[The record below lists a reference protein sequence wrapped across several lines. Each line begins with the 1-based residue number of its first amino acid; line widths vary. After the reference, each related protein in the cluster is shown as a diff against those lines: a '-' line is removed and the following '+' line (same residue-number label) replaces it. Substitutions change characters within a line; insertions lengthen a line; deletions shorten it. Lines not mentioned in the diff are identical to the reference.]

1 MSQLPGN
8 HPCERCGSSDAKRLY
23 EDGSAHCFACTAHWG
38 PAGKKG
44 SKMAEKFEVIETP
57 RSGKMST
64 AEISELRSRGFIDR
78 GITRAI
84 TEHFGVKCSMEDA
97 NNIVAHYYPYDVSG
111 KIVYKQRIVA
121 DKEFFWIGG
130 NGAGELF
137 GKDKFQSGGKRVV
150 VVEGE
155 IDMLSVAQAMQD
167 KYQTIYPVVGISS
180 STAASKLLEHRDWL
194 RSFDEVVL
202 WFDPDPAGEKALEEA
217 RKIIGVDKV
226 KLAKSPQGF
235 KDPNEVLCRQGWKH
249 VLTTIWDAQPWVPS
263 GILQRDALW
272 EALVS
277 YNSLPSIPYPDCLGG
292 LNSKVK
298 GIRLGEIA
306 LFISGTG
313 AGKSTLL
320 REIMLHLLSFPTDPS
335 RKLGDT
341 PVLSPDDKVGVVSLE
356 EAPAETVRK
365 LSGMALCRNP
375 ANEAI
380 SIEELKPGFD
390 AVFGTDRII
399 VLDHQGSIAD
409 GSIVEQLEYMALKG
423 CKYMFIDHITILVSE
438 GADGLTGNEAIDKV
452 MNDLLRLVKRH
463 NVWIGL
469 VSHLRKA
476 PTGKSTFEQGALPS
490 LDDIKGCLAY
500 DTLVM
505 RSDGH
510 AVPVQ
515 EVRVGDFLMGDKGDA
530 REVKRLF
537 RGAQMMHR
545 VTTKTTNDSFV
556 CNEDH
561 ILTVSLDDEMMDIK
575 LSDFLKRSA
584 YFQSRCKQ
592 HYSEGYELAAR
603 PLLIPP
609 YSLGAWL
616 GDGSKSAF
624 RIMDAIGLGVV
635 ERVAKEI
642 GAILKAPANPS
653 NEYYNFDTGV
663 AGDMLN
669 RLKAIRVFE
678 NKHIPDDYYFN
689 SKEARYELLAGL
701 IDTDGTYS
709 PKDNAYYFYQKDVV
723 LAERVRDIARSLGLF
738 SNIRTQKIAGKYSSN
753 GSEICVVTISGA
765 ISLIPAQKAYK
776 LTHAERYTN
785 ALKRGITV
793 TPVGVMPYY
802 GFELDGN
809 GRFVLGN
816 HTVTHNSGAI
826 KQISFDVIGFA
837 RDMTA
842 EDEIEKN
849 TIEITVLK
857 SRYTGLTGKAGK
869 AYYNLKTSRLQQ
881 TADAAGDTFEVIPDE

>member
-1 MSQLPGN
+1 
-8 HPCERCGSSDAKRLY
+8 
-23 EDGSAHCFACTAHWG
+23 
-38 PAGKKG
+38 
-44 SKMAEKFEVIETP
+44 MAEQFEVIDTP
-57 RSGKMST
+57 CSSKMST
-64 AEISELRSRGFIDR
+64 SEINELRSRGFADR

-84 TEHFGVKCSMEDA
+84 AEHFGVKCSMDDA
-97 NNIVAHYYPYDVSG
+97 NNIVAHYYPYDVAG
-111 KIVYKQRIVA
+111 KTVYKQRIVA

-137 GKDKFQSGGKRVV
+137 GKDKFQSGGKRLVI
-150 VVEGE
+150 VEGE

-167 KYQTIYPVVGISS
+167 KYQTIYPVVGLPSA
-180 STAASKLLEHRDWL
+180 TAAPKLLEHRDWL
-194 RSFDEVVL
+194 RSFEEVVL

-235 KDPNEVLCRQGWKH
+235 KDPNEVLCRQGWKY
-249 VLTTIWDAQPWVPS
+249 VLTTIWDAQPWTPS

-277 YNSLPSIPYPDCLGG
+277 YNSLPSIPYPDCIGG
-292 LNSKVK
+292 LNPKLK
-298 GIRLGEIA
+298 GIRLGEIT

-313 AGKSTLL
+313 SGKSTLL
-320 REIMLHLLSFPTDPS
+320 REIMLHLLAFPTDPS
-335 RKLGDT
+335 RLLGGS
-341 PVLSPDDKVGVVSLE
+341 PVLSPDDKIGVVSLE

-375 ANEAI
+375 ANETI
-380 SIEELKPGFD
+380 PVEELKPGFD
-390 AVFGTDRII
+390 AVFGTDRVV

-409 GSIVEQLEYMALKG
+409 GSIVEQLEYMALRG
-423 CKYMFIDHITILVSE
+423 CKYLFIDHITILVSE

-500 DTLVM
+500 DTPVM
-505 RSDGH
+505 LSSGVTVSAQD
-510 AVPVQ
+510 VQ
-515 EVRVGDFLMGDKGDA
+515 VGDYLMGDRGDS
-530 REVKRLF
+530 RRVQRLC
-537 RGAQMMHR
+537 RGEQQMYR
-545 VTTKTTNDSFV
+545 VTMKTTNDSFV

-561 ILTVSLDDEMMDIK
+561 ILTLSYNEEMIDIK
-575 LSDFLKRSA
+575 LKDFLQKSE

-592 HYSEGYELAAR
+592 HYSEGYELPAQE
-603 PLLIPP
+603 LLIPP

-635 ERVAKEI
+635 ERVANEL
-642 GAILKAPANPS
+642 GAILKAPADPS
-653 NEYYNFDTGV
+653 HEYYNFDTGV
-663 AGDMLN
+663 TGDMLG
-669 RLKAIRVFE
+669 RLRALNIYD
-678 NKHIPDDYYFN
+678 NKHIPAEYIFN
-689 SKEARYELLAGL
+689 TRKNRYELLAGL

-709 PKDNAYYFYQKDVV
+709 PKDNAYYFYQKDPI
-723 LAERVRDIARSLGLF
+723 LAEAVRDIARSLGLF
-738 SNIRTQKIAGKYSSN
+738 SNIRKQKISGKYSSN
-753 GSEICVVTISGA
+753 GSEICVVTISGEIGA
-765 ISLIPAQKAYK
+765 IPALKAAK
-776 LTHAERYTN
+776 LTNAERYTN

-793 TPVGVMPYY
+793 EKLDVQPYY

-809 GRFVLGN
+809 GRFLLGN
-816 HTVTHNSGAI
+816 HIITHNSGAI

-837 RDMTA
+837 RNMTA

-869 AYYNLKTSRLQQ
+869 AYYNLKTSRLQNN
-881 TADAAGDTFEVIPDE
+881 ADDASDSFEVIPDE